1 MSIHVN
7 LHVRGYPK
15 KSSLEADLMFF
26 VCLSSDIGPTNLKNL
41 GKRLWYDIVSFHPIF
56 WFGSQIFSSNLK
68 KWKTILAPI
77 SQVIFIT
84 QVTLLKQSF
93 EVDIILGDWGWTGQ
107 GNAGWTER
115 YERFWGS
122 VGCYPIHFSQPR
134 SRIIRPNWRFLSRYR
149 KKAQTELEIDEQYD
163 LLPGYRRVLPE
174 TP

>member
-1 MSIHVN
+1 MRLRIWGATQKKV
-7 LHVRGYPK
+7 VRGRF
-15 KSSLEADLMFF
+15 DVFC
-26 VCLSSDIGPTNLKNL
+26 VHI
-41 GKRLWYDIVSFHPIF
+41 LWYWTYELEKFREETLICFLPPDFLVWLSD
-56 WFGSQIFSSNLK
+56 FSSNLK

-107 GNAGWTER
+107 GNADWTER